1 MERDL
6 RNLDSLPDP
15 KRTDCMAIAVKSGKL
30 ILYVE
35 AEGQVAGYQFDII
48 DGFNLSYL
56 LLGATLQHLHEMG
69 KDMSDKEDVGRE
81 LLNQAGTMTLEAF
94 NKMFE
99 GIDLDLD
106 KPGSGRDDNLTEEPP
121 DAEPPE

>member
-1 MERDL
+1 LERDL

-56 LLGATLQHLHEMG
+56 LLGATLQHLREMG

>member
-1 MERDL
+1 LERDL

>member
-1 MERDL
+1 LEKDP

-15 KRTDCMAIAVKSGKL
+15 KRTDCMAIAVKNGKL
-30 ILYVE
+30 VLYVE
-35 AEGQVAGYQFDII
+35 AEGRVMGYQFDII

-56 LLGATLQHLHEMG
+56 LLGATLQRLREMG

-106 KPGSGRDDNLTEEPP
+106 KPGSGRDDNPTEEPP

>member
-1 MERDL
+1 MEKDP

-15 KRTDCMAIAVKSGKL
+15 KRTDCMAIAVKNGKL
-30 ILYVE
+30 VLYVE
-35 AEGQVAGYQFDII
+35 AEGRVMGYQFDII

-56 LLGATLQHLHEMG
+56 LLGATLQRLREMG

>member
-1 MERDL
+1 LERDL

-56 LLGATLQHLHEMG
+56 LLGATLQHLREMG

-81 LLNQAGTMTLEAF
+81 LLNQAGMMSMEEVEKLL
-94 NKMFE
+94 
-99 GIDLDLD
+99 GDIDLDVE
-106 KPGSGRDDNLTEEPP
+106 KPWSRRNDDNAEEPP
-121 DAEPPE
+121 SDLRFF

>member
-1 MERDL
+1 LEKDP

-15 KRTDCMAIAVKSGKL
+15 KRTDCMAIAVKNGKL
-30 ILYVE
+30 VLYVE
-35 AEGQVAGYQFDII
+35 AEGRVMGYQFDII

-56 LLGATLQHLHEMG
+56 LLGATLQRLREMG

>member
-1 MERDL
+1 
-6 RNLDSLPDP
+6 
-15 KRTDCMAIAVKSGKL
+15 MAIAVKSGKL

-56 LLGATLQHLHEMG
+56 LLGATLQHLREMG